1 MTLFWIGIAIL
12 YCIIVFLLHEIF
24 YKNVRADE
32 KPNKKLWKF
41 WGIQT
46 SYIQGAL
53 LLGLGI
59 LAVILAIAK
68 WADILPN
75 IGLTE
80 FDNV

>member
-1 MTLFWIGIAIL
+1 MTLFWIVIAIL
-12 YCIIVFLLHEIF
+12 YGIIVFILHIIF
-24 YKNVRADE
+24 YKDVRGDE
-32 KPNKKLWKF
+32 NSNKRLWKF

-46 SYIQGAL
+46 AYWQGAL

-75 IGLTE
+75 L
-80 FDNV
+80 N